1 MTSSSS
7 ARATGFLF
15 LAVTSVGWALNWAA
29 IKILLREWPPLF
41 SRGVSGVAAAVLL
54 AGVAAAFGESLKVP
68 KRWIMPLLFAAFT
81 NVFAWMGFST
91 MALKYLAVSEGSLLV
106 YTMPIW
112 AMLFAWP
119 ILGNRP
125 SWRDIVALSLGL
137 SGVAVLLSAHGIT
150 LGPDKLIGIA
160 LALAAA
166 ILFALGG
173 VMTTSPLPIPPT
185 ALVAWQV
192 GLGCLPMIVFG
203 LLFEHPNLSAITAS
217 GWAVLIYMVLGPMG
231 ICYLAWFAALRRLP
245 AATAAI
251 GTLSVPIIGVIAAS
265 VMLREPLGMREALAI
280 ALTLAGVALALQKP
294 KSPMPNGRIRPMR
307 PYSRLV
313 IERDEATSAYTEAL
327 VQRGRTQAR
336 VDEVQRFIN
345 ALPRLQTLRSLRA
358 ELLPL
363 ASLPDA
369 PSTWTDDLPALMIR
383 QTKLATQAQTVA
395 ETIGNLRDEL
405 ERLVVNAS
413 TTACLS
419 TKVTAQSPRP
429 RPRGHRSAV

>member
-1 MTSSSS
+1 
-7 ARATGFLF
+7 
-15 LAVTSVGWALNWAA
+15 
-29 IKILLREWPPLF
+29 
-41 SRGVSGVAAAVLL
+41 
-54 AGVAAAFGESLKVP
+54 
-68 KRWIMPLLFAAFT
+68 MPLLFAAFT
-81 NVFAWMGFST
+81 NVFAWMGFSA

-251 GTLSVPIIGVIAAS
+251 GTLSVPIIGVIAAA
-265 VMLREPLGMREALAI
+265 VMLREPLGMREALAM
-280 ALTLAGVALALQKP
+280 ALTLAGVALALQ
-294 KSPMPNGRIRPMR
+294 
-307 PYSRLV
+307 
-313 IERDEATSAYTEAL
+313 
-327 VQRGRTQAR
+327 
-336 VDEVQRFIN
+336 
-345 ALPRLQTLRSLRA
+345 
-358 ELLPL
+358 
-363 ASLPDA
+363 
-369 PSTWTDDLPALMIR
+369 
-383 QTKLATQAQTVA
+383 
-395 ETIGNLRDEL
+395 
-405 ERLVVNAS
+405 
-413 TTACLS
+413 
-419 TKVTAQSPRP
+419 
-429 RPRGHRSAV
+429 